1 MPTVTAEEVDF
12 QHFHSQKDP
21 NSLSGLLAALASLVS
36 DGKRTDFLRC
46 MQLKFILL
54 KLPSIGAPCTDDG
67 GGDESIEN
75 VV

>member
-1 MPTVTAEEVDF
+1 MPTATAEEVDF
-12 QHFHSQKDP
+12 QHFHSQMKSISDP
-21 NSLSGLLAALASLVS
+21 LAALASLVS
-36 DGKRTDFLRC
+36 DGKRADFLRC